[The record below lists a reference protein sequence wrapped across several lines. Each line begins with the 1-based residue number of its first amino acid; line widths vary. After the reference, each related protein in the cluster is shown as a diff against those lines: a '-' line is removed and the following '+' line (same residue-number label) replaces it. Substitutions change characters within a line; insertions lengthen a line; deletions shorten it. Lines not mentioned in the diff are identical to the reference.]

1 MKLKYILLLFLTA
14 MLINSCTEGKTSK
27 TLRLAHGV
35 DSQHPVHKGM
45 VVLGESLDRI
55 SEGKLKV
62 QIYPNGQLGGE
73 RESIELLQIGS
84 LDIAKVSAGVLE
96 NFIQEYKVFSIPY
109 LFRDK
114 NHMHGI
120 CDGAVGKGIL
130 SQGKNFNLQGL
141 TFYDAGSRSFY
152 TKETPIKS
160 PADLEDMKI
169 RVMKSNTAIAMVN
182 ELGGAATPISYGE
195 LYTALQQGVVS
206 GAENNIPS
214 YFTSKHYEVC
224 KYLSIDEHT
233 SVPDVLVIGTE
244 ALSRLSDQE
253 KKWLN
258 QAVEESKVAQRKLW
272 EASEKESLQKAIES
286 GVQVFYPE
294 KEPFQEATENLLNKF
309 KEDPLLGELIES
321 IQNN

>member
-1 MKLKYILLLFLTA
+1 

-130 SQGKNFNLQGL
+130 SKGKNFNLQGL

-294 KEPFQEATENLLNKF
+294 KEPFQEATENLLNEF